1 MIFYDDDGGD
11 HSTLYNEDPFIR
23 GEFWKF
29 DFVPRDGGWDN
40 INIGIIH
47 GQSITDLTHWY
58 SKKLNGMVIE
68 TLAEEDFRA
77 LNAALSFREANLPYN
92 LLFNNCAHA
101 CRFVLNATELDLGNP
116 YFDTP
121 TKLFK
126 DLWNADEKR
135 KAGDK

>member
-1 MIFYDDDGGD
+1 M
-11 HSTLYNEDPFIR
+11 S
-23 GEFWKF
+23 FW
-29 DFVPRDGGWDN
+29 RDERVGASLFSAMMPAISDE
-40 INIGIIH
+40 
-47 GQSITDLTHWY
+47 
-58 SKKLNGMVIE
+58 MCFFP
-68 TLAEEDFRA
+68 LAVARIA
-77 LNAALSFREANLPYN
+77 S
-92 LLFNNCAHA
+92 

>member
-1 MIFYDDDGGD
+1 M
-11 HSTLYNEDPFIR
+11 
-23 GEFWKF
+23 
-29 DFVPRDGGWDN
+29 
-40 INIGIIH
+40 
-47 GQSITDLTHWY
+47 
-58 SKKLNGMVIE
+58 KLNGMVIE

-77 LNAALSFREANLPYN
+77 LDAAFSFREANRSYDF
-92 LLFNNCAHA
+92 LFNNCAHA
-101 CRFVLNATELDLGNP
+101 CRFVLNAAGFDLGNP